1 MKVYYLILILTLS
14 QSHLLFGQYTLEQ
27 CVEKAQ
33 SLSPQ
38 AKQTLYY
45 NSIAELKKMNLDK
58 SNLPQLQ
65 LNGQFTYQSDVFE
78 LPFSIPGAETPTVP
92 KDQYKVALN
101 IQQKI
106 YDGGT
111 TKAAQSV
118 VDAENAVNQQQVEV
132 SLYQIRSIINQLYF
146 GALLY
151 QENENILGSVKAM
164 LEKQLTEVESR
175 AKNGVILSSNVNIIK
190 KEILNKEQDLLAVRY
205 DKNSALKMLNQWTGF
220 NMSSTDEL
228 TIPQPQMSE
237 ASLQINRPE
246 MKLFELKSKQLEA
259 AQSTVRIRNR
269 PQLFA
274 FAQGGVGNP
283 NPLNFFETDLSEFYI
298 AGLKLQW
305 NFLDYNRKKN
315 DIKQLQLQSDI
326 INTQQN
332 DFVRRTSIALSD
344 DEQEIQKMKSLIK
357 KDEEILDLQAS
368 IVEETYAQLNNGVIT
383 STQYITELNKQ
394 TTAQLNKRIHELM
407 LIKAQIELLT
417 KSGN

>member
-1 MKVYYLILILTLS
+1 MKVYYLILIIILGQT
-14 QSHLLFGQYTLEQ
+14 QLLFGQHTLEQ

-38 AKQTLYY
+38 ARQTLYY
-45 NSIAELKKMNLDK
+45 NSIATLKNQNLDK
-58 SNLPQLQ
+58 NNLPQVQ
-65 LNGQFTYQSDVFE
+65 LNGQYTYQSDVFK
-78 LPFSIPGAETPTVP
+78 LPFSIPNAEAPNVP
-92 KDQYKVALN
+92 KDQYKIALN
-101 IQQKI
+101 VQQKI
-106 YDGGT
+106 YDGGS

-118 VDAENAVNQQQVEV
+118 VAAENAVNQQQVEV

-151 QENENILGSVKAM
+151 QENENILGAVKAM
-164 LEKQLTEVESR
+164 LEKQLNEVESQV
-175 AKNGVILSSNVNIIK
+175 KNGVLLSSNVSIIK

-205 DKNSALKMLNQWTGF
+205 DKQSALKMLNQWTGF
-220 NMSSTDEL
+220 DISTTDSLTVPQPVITDE
-228 TIPQPQMSE
+228 
-237 ASLQINRPE
+237 SLAIKRPE
-246 MKLFELKSKQLEA
+246 IDLFNLKSKQLEA
-259 AQSTVRIRNR
+259 TQSTVRIRNR
-269 PQLFA
+269 PKLFA

-283 NPLNFFETDLSEFYI
+283 NPLNFFQTELSEFYM
-298 AGLKLQW
+298 AGIKLEW
-305 NFLDYNRKKN
+305 NFIDYNRKKN

-326 INTQQN
+326 IHAQQD
-332 DFVRRTSIALSD
+332 DFVKRTEIALA
-344 DEQEIQKMKSLIK
+344 DEAHDIQKMQSLIA

-368 IVEETYAQLNNGVIT
+368 IVEETYAQLNHGVIT